1 MEENLKKVKN
11 EKNTDQTLKKNAS
24 KTLMSINK
32 DPLFLSTTKLVSIY
46 RNRFKTNVTE
56 MDYLTLILKANVY
69 DVAKETPLTVASNLS
84 DKLSRNV
91 FLKREDLQ
99 PAFSFKL
106 RGAYNR
112 MQQLNEIEQKNGV
125 IACSAGNHAQ
135 GVALSAKKMG
145 LKATIVMPL
154 ETPSLKVKNVIKLG
168 GKVVLFGKDFDEAKQ
183 ECKRLS
189 LLEGLTIIHPFDDPY
204 VIAGQGTI
212 APEIFRQHDPKDI
225 SAIFVCIGGGGLICG
240 IAAYTKKV
248 FPHIKII
255 GVEAFDAAGMT
266 SSLEVGKIV
275 NLSTVGL
282 FADGAAVRSVGNLN
296 FLIAKDLIDGTVLV
310 STDEI
315 CAAIK
320 DVFEDTRSI
329 VEPAGALAVAGLKK
343 YIQHLNLNNENLL
356 EVGKNSLVAICS
368 GANMNFDRLKFV
380 AERADLGE
388 DLEVLISVVIPEK
401 PGTFVQLYKA
411 ISPRKITEFVYRYEN
426 TEKANVILSFKVN
439 QKNVT
444 REEDVETVFRDLNNL
459 GFFARD
465 LSYNEMAKAHA
476 RYFGG
481 GRKKVPSERLFRFR
495 FNEKPGEL
503 DLFLTTISENSTKYG
518 WNISLWHYRYFGG
531 DTGTICLGI
540 QVLEETRVEFE
551 SFIQEFPFHSKEE
564 TNNEVYQDFL
574 T

>member
-46 RNRFKTNVTE
+46 RNRFKTN
-56 MDYLTLILKANVY
+56 KANVY

-135 GVALSAKKMG
+135 G

-481 GRKKVPSERLFRFR
+481 GRKKVPSER
-495 FNEKPGEL
+495 
-503 DLFLTTISENSTKYG
+503 
-518 WNISLWHYRYFGG
+518 HYRYFGG